1 MLKIGIFF
9 RYTFLSF
16 GQGPRA
22 CIGMRFALLEAKVCP
37 GSLFKNGHQ
46 TNIQMRKKQ
55 IYSYAR
61 ITRLKTTNDGKTKSY
76 CNVLL

>member
-1 MLKIGIFF
+1 MFKKQYIF

-37 GSLFKNGHQ
+37 GSLFKN
-46 TNIQMRKKQ
+46 
-55 IYSYAR
+55 
-61 ITRLKTTNDGKTKSY
+61 
-76 CNVLL
+76 VLYINFN